1 VTAKALAAIAA
12 AIVIAALPLPATVA
26 AAPTRRG
33 GGRHN
38 PTIFESFRVQASNGY
53 KVAVTLRNRSALTVS
68 ASLVDR
74 PSIVATEYKLRVQ
87 DAPGSEQIKASLGKL
102 GRIDMHFVPETA
114 FEEELL
120 HPACE
125 GEMEAVEEGRW
136 VGQFDFRGE
145 HGYTQTR
152 VARAPG
158 SVGITPAATCRHR
171 PIGHAP
177 HKRGPRARENP
188 TGQALAALAK
198 AAEPAKPAAEE
209 HLLGLRVNP
218 RNPEVKF
225 EATRLS
231 GPDKNGNEI
240 AFDTFIAAA
249 SRKRGRI
256 IEESLVL
263 DLLIQGP
270 YFKVPDLTH
279 PAAEV
284 AIAPPSPFLGKA
296 ILSRASAPRAG
307 WDGDL
312 RVELPGFGVVPLT
325 GAGSSAT
332 LCADSGC
339 RVNK

>member
-1 VTAKALAAIAA
+1 VTPKALAAIAA
-12 AIVIAALPLPATVA
+12 AIVIAALPLPAVA
-26 AAPTRRG
+26 AGAPAGRG
-33 GGRHN
+33 GRRN

-53 KVAVTLRNRSALTVS
+53 SVAVTLRNRSALTVS

-74 PSIVATEYKLRVQ
+74 PSIVVADYKLRVQ
-87 DAPGSEQIKASLGKL
+87 EAPGAEQITASLGKL
-102 GRIDMHFVPETA
+102 GRIEMRFVPETA
-114 FEEELL
+114 YEEEPLF
-120 HPACE
+120 PACK
-125 GEMEAVEEGRW
+125 GEKEAVEEGRW
-136 VGQFDFRGE
+136 VGRFEFRGE
-145 HGYTQTR
+145 RGYTQTR
-152 VARAPG
+152 VTRAPG
-158 SVGITPAATCRHR
+158 WVGITPAPTCHHQ
-171 PIGHAP
+171 PIGQGP
-177 HKRGPRARENP
+177 HKRGPRTRENP

-209 HLLGLRVNP
+209 HLLGLRVKP

-231 GPDKNGNEI
+231 GPDKKGNEI
-240 AFDTFIAAA
+240 AFDTFIVAA
-249 SRKRGRI
+249 SRQRGRI
-256 IEESLVL
+256 SEESLVL

-279 PAAEV
+279 PGAEV

-296 ILSRASAPRAG
+296 ILSRTSAPRAG

-312 RVELPGFGVVPLT
+312 RVDLPGFGVLPLA

-339 RVNK
+339 RVNN